1 MEINNMKIFYCK
13 TCMAK
18 NKNRLTD
25 AKSYESSLLYEPN
38 VSYKSI
44 NDYKGI
50 LFEDKALSA
59 ECPICKTKMLDSN
72 IDNLKEF
79 YRITEFG
86 NYSADFLLAMIDLK
100 KNDIIKYTNQ
110 MNIINAKAEDESQKR
125 YNEYLAQQ
133 RAEEEDKN
141 TRHCPKCG
149 CANFTPVRKKYGLF
163 MGFATNKV
171 ELVCNNCGYRM
182 KAEN

>member
-1 MEINNMKIFYCK
+1 
-13 TCMAK
+13 MAK

-25 AKSYESSLLYEPN
+25 AKAYTSSLLYEPN
-38 VSYKSI
+38 VPYKSI
-44 NDYKGI
+44 DDYKGL
-50 LFEDKALSA
+50 LFEAKALTA

-72 IDNLKEF
+72 IDDLKEF
-79 YRITEFG
+79 DHIADFG
-86 NYSADFLLAMIDLK
+86 NYSADFLLAMIELK

-110 MNIINAKAEDESQKR
+110 MNIINAKAEEELDKR

-133 RAEEEDKN
+133 NAKQQEVN
-141 TRHCPKCG
+141 TRHCPKCNG
-149 CANFTPVRKKYGLF
+149 TNFTPVRKKYGLF